1 MDTNTGKS
9 IGSTLLISQDEVA
22 IRLVVE
28 ALQELA
34 LAVETSSDISEALDR
49 VNHQKFEAVFVDTLL
64 GNQATY
70 FLERLRASASN
81 RTAVAFAITASSA
94 KTGDALRAGASFALQ
109 RPLTPDSISNT
120 LKAAYGLIVRER
132 RRYFRYPVS
141 VPAVARKKGEL
152 EVFGSTVNVS
162 ERGMAFSG
170 SRPLTVGVEVTMEFA
185 LTDPELTVTAQS
197 IVRWHNA
204 RNQSGLSFVFLTSDI
219 SSELQGWLARK
230 LEEQMPGPVARRF
243 Q

>member
-141 VPAVARKKGEL
+141 VPAVARKKGNL
-152 EVFGSTVNVS
+152 K
-162 ERGMAFSG
+162 
-170 SRPLTVGVEVTMEFA
+170 
-185 LTDPELTVTAQS
+185 
-197 IVRWHNA
+197 
-204 RNQSGLSFVFLTSDI
+204 
-219 SSELQGWLARK
+219 SSEALSMSANGGWHSAA
-230 LEEQMPGPVARRF
+230 PVR
-243 Q
+243 